1 MGAQTGVAHPT
12 HHQIMPMSTTSM
24 CLQGYQLH
32 QFPGQPLPELHHPW
46 AEEILPGV
54 QSKPPLVQ
62 LKTISLHPII
72 CDLRFILIT

>member
-1 MGAQTGVAHPT
+1 MGAQTGAAHPT

-46 AEEILPGV
+46 TEEILPGV